1 MPILNV
7 SKSACWG
14 QKTHLGRTEAMKIDV
29 YEIACIWRKGTGY
42 VVLSLSLSLSPL
54 VESYTVLIMI
64 IIMNIYPAS
73 ANDSRQGTYIQST
86 KIHVH

>member
-1 MPILNV
+1 MPINV

-42 VVLSLSLSLSPL
+42 VVLSLSLSPSGGELYSFNHDNNNEYLSSL
-54 VESYTVLIMI
+54 G
-64 IIMNIYPAS
+64 
-73 ANDSRQGTYIQST
+73 Q
-86 KIHVH
+86 